1 MRYID
6 QLFEGPLDIIGDV
19 HGEID
24 ALSNL
29 LIKLGYT
36 DDGGHVDGRR
46 LVFLGDLTDR
56 GPDSPAVLKKVMAL
70 VEAGHAQ
77 CLLGNH
83 ELNLLRDVEK
93 HGNAWWANPAK
104 DNEHP
109 AEVVGPE
116 DKLAMMRFLETL
128 PIALER
134 PDLRV
139 VHACWNAA
147 AIAELRGREAD
158 GLLVAAL
165 YKEYLDG
172 ILARWKSGPVAQ
184 AYAGEWREHHD
195 NLTDP
200 DWTPVYLPA
209 KAQMDREYQMSNPVC
224 IATSGEEQETVSPF
238 WAGGKWRMVDR
249 VKWWAHYDEPIP
261 VIIGHYWR
269 RFSEARTV
277 FSDKFGPDLF
287 AGIEPHHWMG
297 KRQNVYCV
305 DFSVG
310 GRYAQRA
317 AEEPEHLCSLAAVRV
332 PEWEVMH
339 DNGTHRKLVSDTN
352 GV

>member
-1 MRYID
+1 VKLIGE
-6 QLFEGPLDIIGDV
+6 LFEGPLDIVGDV

-24 ALSNL
+24 ALNDL
-29 LIKLGYT
+29 LSRLGYAT
-36 DDGGHVDGRR
+36 DGSHPDGRR

-56 GPDSPAVLKKVMAL
+56 GPESPAVLKKVMAL
-70 VEAGHAQ
+70 VESGRAQ
-77 CLLGNH
+77 CILGNH

-93 HGNAWWANPAK
+93 HGNAWWTNPGQ
-104 DNEHP
+104 DDEHP
-109 AEVVGPE
+109 AEPVHPD
-116 DKLAMMRFLETL
+116 DKPVMMCFLETL

-134 PDLRV
+134 EDLRV
-139 VHACWNAA
+139 VHACWNSA
-147 AIAELRGREAD
+147 AIAELRGREAE
-158 GLLVAAL
+158 GIAAADL
-165 YKEYLDG
+165 YQEYLDA
-172 ILARWKSGPVAQ
+172 ILGRWRNGPVAK
-184 AYAGEWREHHD
+184 AYAAEWRRHQHD
-195 NLTDP
+195 LTDP

-209 KAQMDREYQMSNPVC
+209 KGQMDREYQMSNPVC
-224 IATSGEEQETVSPF
+224 IATSGEEHETSAPF

-249 VKWWAHYDEPIP
+249 VRWWANYDESTP

-269 RFSEARTV
+269 RFSDARTV

-287 AGIEPHHWMG
+287 AGVESHHWMG

-317 AEEPEHLCSLAAVRV
+317 ADEPEYLCSLAAVRV

-339 DNGTHRKLVSDTN
+339 DNGERQVLESGSD
-352 GV
+352 

>member
-1 MRYID
+1 MKYID
-6 QLFEGPLDIIGDV
+6 RLFEGPLDIVGDV

-24 ALSNL
+24 ALNDL
-29 LIKLGYT
+29 LAHLGYAE
-36 DDGGHVDGRR
+36 DGTHADGRR

-70 VEAGHAQ
+70 VDAGCAQ
-77 CLLGNH
+77 CILGNH
-83 ELNLLRDVEK
+83 ELNLLRDEEK
-93 HGNAWWANPAK
+93 HGNSWWANPAK
-104 DNEHP
+104 YNEHP
-109 AEVVGPE
+109 AEIVRAD
-116 DKLAMMRFLETL
+116 DKVRMMRFLERL

-134 PDLRV
+134 ADLRV

-147 AIAELRGREAD
+147 AIAELRARESE
-158 GLLVAAL
+158 GLTVVAL
-165 YKEYLDG
+165 FQEYLDS
-172 ILARWKSGPVAQ
+172 ILSQWKGGPIAA
-184 AYAGEWREHHD
+184 AYAKEWREHH
-195 NLTDP
+195 LHLSDP
-200 DWTPVYLPA
+200 EWAPIYLPA

-224 IATSGEEQETVSPF
+224 ISTSGEEHETAAPF

-249 VKWWAHYDEPIP
+249 FRWWENYDEQIP

-287 AGIEPHHWMG
+287 AGVEPHHWMG
-297 KRQNVYCV
+297 KSQNVYCV

-317 AEEPEHLCSLAAVRV
+317 ADEPEHLCSLAAVRV
-332 PEWEVMH
+332 PEWEVLH
-339 DNGTHRKLVSDTN
+339 DDGTHRTLVSDTKN
-352 GV
+352 

>member
-1 MRYID
+1 VKYID

-24 ALSNL
+24 ALNAL
-29 LIKLGYT
+29 LVRLGYAG
-36 DDGGHVDGRR
+36 DGGHADGRR

-70 VEAGHAQ
+70 VAAGRAQ
-77 CLLGNH
+77 CILGNH

-104 DNEHP
+104 YNKHP
-109 AEVVGPE
+109 AEVVRPDE
-116 DKLAMMRFLETL
+116 KIAMMRFLETL

-139 VHACWNAA
+139 IHACWNTAT
-147 AIAELRGREAD
+147 IAELRDREAD
-158 GLLVAAL
+158 GDSVAAL
-165 YKEYLDG
+165 YQEYLDG
-172 ILARWKSGPVAQ
+172 ILARWRSGPVAQ
-184 AYAGEWREHHD
+184 AYAGEWREHQD

-224 IATSGEEQETVSPF
+224 IATSGEEQETHSPF

-249 VKWWAHYDEPIP
+249 VKWWTHYDEPTP

-269 RFSEARTV
+269 RFTEARTV

-297 KRQNVYCV
+297 KRKNVYCV

-317 AEEPEHLCSLAAVRV
+317 AEEPEYLCSLAAVRV

-339 DNGTHRKLVSDTN
+339 DNGVHQKLV
-352 GV
+352 